1 MFMRVSGV
9 GAASLRGRAHRL
21 ATRAQR
27 CVSLCEPSVNG
38 AGALRQ
44 RKSGGRPAVDD
55 ARAVNAPLHRQL
67 LSLVP
72 LDAAAAEALRATA
85 RALQRAESAPL
96 AGKNIALMCGAEAA
110 DAELALA
117 EAATQL
123 GARVARIE
131 PAQPEAGRARLI
143 EHLYDA
149 VDCEALPPG
158 FAQELQERVSVPVFD
173 GLTRHDHPLFLLI
186 DGTLDR
192 RSLVQAAL
200 VSTLL

>member
-1 MFMRVSGV
+1 M
-9 GAASLRGRAHRL
+9 
-21 ATRAQR
+21 
-27 CVSLCEPSVNG
+27 SLCEPSVNG
-38 AGALRQ
+38 ADALRQ
-44 RKSGGRPAVDD
+44 RKSGGRCPVDD

-67 LSLVP
+67 LSLAP
-72 LDAAAAEALRATA
+72 LDAAAGEALRATA
-85 RALQRAESAPL
+85 RALQRAGSAPL
-96 AGKNIALMCGAEAA
+96 AGKNIALMCGAEPS

-117 EAATQL
+117 EAAMRL

-158 FAQELQERVSVPVFD
+158 FARELQERVSVPVFD
-173 GLTRHDHPLFLLI
+173 GLARDDHPMFLLV
-186 DGTLDR
+186 DGTIDR